1 MNMVVLEV
9 RSLTETLADAAHIMN
24 TGRAE
29 DAAHIGF
36 ATPELLWQVLTAK
49 RWQLLKAMCGAG
61 PMSIREAARR
71 VGRDVKAV
79 HGDITALLNSG
90 LLDRTADGRVEF
102 PFEAVKVEFML
113 HVAPIVDAARPNKPV
128 QRAADGQR

>member
-1 MNMVVLEV
+1 MNTVVLEV
-9 RSLTETLADAAHIMN
+9 RSLTETLADAAHTMN

-29 DAAHIGF
+29 QEAHIGF
-36 ATPELLWQVLTAK
+36 ATPELLWQVLTSK

-61 PMSIREAARR
+61 PLSIREAARR

-79 HGDITALLNSG
+79 HGDVTALLNAG
-90 LLDRTADGRVEF
+90 LLERTVDGRVEF

-113 HVAPIVDAARPNKPV
+113 QAAQHQQPARLNKPV
-128 QRAADGQR
+128 